1 MTGGE
6 NLPTSVP
13 DISVIFSHAGRM
25 AVEMDVSVCWS
36 YDCSATFVQT
46 HYLTD
51 FWTEDHNILPYVPQK
66 MNPNEFVHLPHCH
79 QQVKV
84 FC

>member
-1 MTGGE
+1 
-6 NLPTSVP
+6 
-13 DISVIFSHAGRM
+13 M

-79 QQVKV
+79 QQVNV
-84 FC
+84 FCWLHETCGGDSRWLSGSH